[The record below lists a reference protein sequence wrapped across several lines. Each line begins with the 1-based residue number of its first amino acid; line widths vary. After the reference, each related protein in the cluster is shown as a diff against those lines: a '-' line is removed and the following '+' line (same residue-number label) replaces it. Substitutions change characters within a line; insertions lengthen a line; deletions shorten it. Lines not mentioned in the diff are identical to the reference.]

1 MTNEEKILSL
11 LEKLDNRVDQL
22 DARQARTETLLEKH
36 SEMLEK
42 HGEMLDRLDRR
53 MDQLDERQT
62 KTEIILEN
70 TLVPR
75 LDALAEGQK
84 ALMEA
89 LAPKSRVEAL
99 EEEVDLLKTVVRSL
113 SRDMAELKIAQ

>member
-70 TLVPR
+70 TIVPR

-113 SRDMAELKIAQ
+113 SRDMAELKKAQ